1 MQQSLLHGLI
11 TLMIGILFIAGS
23 SHAHAESGPEGDKV
37 IAYYFYGG
45 VRCSSCMLLEKYTGD
60 AMVKWFPDEI
70 SAGLVEYKP
79 VDLEK
84 SGNEHFVKD
93 FNLYSKAVIVADT
106 RDGRTVKWKN
116 LDKVWTLLNDRDAFN
131 QYVRAE
137 VAAYLEPR

>member
-1 MQQSLLHGLI
+1 VKAKAVLF
-11 TLMIGILFIAGS
+11 LMIGILFIAGS
-23 SHAHAESGPEGDKV
+23 SPAHAESGPEGDKV

-70 SAGLVEYKP
+70 SAGLVEWKP

-106 RDGRTVKWKN
+106 RDGRIVKWKN
-116 LDKVWTLLNDRDAFN
+116 LDKVWTLLNDRDAFH

-137 VAAYLEPR
+137 VAAYLESR

>member
-1 MQQSLLHGLI
+1 VKLKA
-11 TLMIGILFIAGS
+11 ILFAIVVLMAFAGNGS
-23 SHAHAESGPEGDKV
+23 VEAESGSEGDKV

-70 SAGLVEYKP
+70 SAGLVEWKP

-116 LDKVWTLLNDRDAFN
+116 LDKVWTLLNDRDAFH

>member
-1 MQQSLLHGLI
+1 VKAKAVLFIL
-11 TLMIGILFIAGS
+11 IGILSISGS
-23 SHAHAESGPEGDKV
+23 NPAHAESGPEEEKI

-45 VRCSSCMLLEKYTGD
+45 VRCSSCVLLEKYTGD

-70 SAGLVEYKP
+70 NAGLVEYRP

-93 FNLYSKAVIVADT
+93 FNLYSKAVIVAET
-106 RDGRTVKWKN
+106 RDGRTIRWKN
-116 LDKVWTLLNDRDAFN
+116 LDKVWTLLNDRDAFH
-131 QYVRAE
+131 QYVRGE